1 MSNFKW
7 TTTIDILG
15 QIAYGNMFNA
25 NVTPIMAKKELKRMA
40 QQHDLLIGKS
50 MGYSSIYLPKYD
62 LVKLTTNLEPR
73 EGRENENTRI
83 DGKSW
88 YKTNRT
94 SCVLY

>member
-1 MSNFKW
+1 MTDFNW

-40 QQHDLLIGKS
+40 QQHDMLIGKS
-50 MGYSSIYLPKYD
+50 NHPSYYLPKYD

-73 EGRENENTRI
+73 GER
-83 DGKSW
+83 
-88 YKTNRT
+88 
-94 SCVLY
+94 

>member
-25 NVTPIMAKKELKRMA
+25 NVTPTMAKSELKRIA
-40 QQHDLLIGKS
+40 QQHDLLISRIK
-50 MGYSSIYLPKYD
+50 GYSKIYLPKYD

-73 EGRENENTRI
+73 GEHSR
-83 DGKSW
+83 
-88 YKTNRT
+88 
-94 SCVLY
+94 